1 MGRFNGIARFRCWHC
16 WRSWISSQV
25 FTHSLRVFFLCFL
38 FSLRCELLNWWFFFN
53 IDIVILKNL
62 CNKLVM
68 EGQQKLVK
76 RVPNYSFRCL
86 VVLNILWFFLQFIRK
101 FHVIST
107 KKKLNFNFYFS
118 PAYEKSF
125 NTAAILA
132 SSSAWLGKSGVNY
145 ESTLCTHHFVPVP
158 ADQGFILL
166 FFWYSTREK

>member
-1 MGRFNGIARFRCWHC
+1 MELLGSDVGIAGG
-16 WRSWISSQV
+16 
-25 FTHSLRVFFLCFL
+25 LEFLHKYSPIPFESFSYVFL

-86 VVLNILWFFLQFIRK
+86 IVLNILCFFLQYIRK

-107 KKKLNFNFYFS
+107 KKKKFNFYFFFYFS

-125 NTAAILA
+125 NTTAILA

-145 ESTLCTHHFVPVP
+145 ESSLCTHHFVPVP